1 MTKSMLEKCLN
12 KEMRAFC
19 ALDEDVREAIFNH
32 MNIVLGNQ
40 CEKLISDCGT
50 YLTPKFRWVKASGFN
65 YNQVIRLSPD
75 TPTEPEYEE
84 LNVFKDS
91 SGYLAVRLEGEVPL
105 VTTCQS
111 HNRFIGII
119 YTLNGVETLRTSVD
133 AAFGTPVRVRFAK
146 GE

>member
-1 MTKSMLEKCLN
+1 MLDKCLN

-19 ALDEDVREAIFNH
+19 ALDKDVREAIFNH

-65 YNQVIRLSPD
+65 YDQVIRLSPD

-84 LNVFKDS
+84 FPVYVGKNSKAYCFDIPYIGNGVFINYGTS
-91 SGYLAVRLEGEVPL
+91 L
-105 VTTCQS
+105 V
-111 HNRFIGII
+111 NFIGYW

-133 AAFGTPVRVRFAK
+133 AAFGVPVRVRFVK